1 MSKRDALYSVFKLN
15 AVAAHFQKFCKATK
29 PSIGTFNVTYI
40 KRMTMDPHQPG
51 ARVYR
56 PCPALQN
63 VVSSYIVASTADRN
77 TMMIQPAFPTQ
88 YLIFYPY
95 RPQSYSLD
103 AKRFQSLSRE
113 IFVGPFTKPVY
124 LINEPSEPLIIVTLL
139 PGYLH
144 RLTRIPMY
152 EVLNQPI
159 DGTDGL
165 STEIKKVNERLS
177 YAKTQ
182 VQMISM
188 IEAFL
193 LERIKKLKEALP
205 IDHTFKLVIADPNRH
220 SIDQLASLSCV
231 SVRQYERQ
239 FLERIGTSP
248 TTFIRQARFMKA
260 MRLRRSRCELSW
272 SEIAYECGYFDQM
285 HLIRDFKAFTSVTPT
300 LYRNWVSGPAT
311 PNA

>member
-1 MSKRDALYSVFKLN
+1 ME
-15 AVAAHFQKFCKATK
+15 
-29 PSIGTFNVTYI
+29 I
-40 KRMTMDPHQPG
+40 HQPG
-51 ARVYR
+51 VRVYR
-56 PCPALQN
+56 PCPALQSI
-63 VVSSYIVASTADRN
+63 VSSYIVASSTDKDS
-77 TMMIQPAFPTQ
+77 MMVQPAFPTQ

-103 AKRFQSLSRE
+103 AKRFQPLSRE

-159 DGTDGL
+159 DGTHGL
-165 STEIKKVNERLS
+165 STEIKRINERLS

-182 VQMISM
+182 EQMIQL
-188 IEAFL
+188 IEAFM
-193 LERIKKLKEALP
+193 LERLHTLKETLP

-220 SIDQLASLSCV
+220 SIDQLAGLSCV

-248 TTFIRQARFMKA
+248 TTFIRQARFIKA
-260 MRLRRSRCELSW
+260 LRLRRNRSDLSW
-272 SEIAYECGYFDQM
+272 SAIAYECGYFDQM
-285 HLIRDFKAFTSVTPT
+285 HLIRDFRAFTSGTPT
-300 LYRNWVSGPAT
+300 SFRRWVSSPT
-311 PNA
+311 TQNA

>member
-1 MSKRDALYSVFKLN
+1 MEIR
-15 AVAAHFQKFCKATK
+15 
-29 PSIGTFNVTYI
+29 
-40 KRMTMDPHQPG
+40 QPG
-51 ARVYR
+51 PRVYR
-56 PCPALQN
+56 PCPALQS
-63 VVSSYIVASTADRN
+63 VVSSYIVASNTDRD
-77 TMMIQPAFPTQ
+77 TMTMVQPAFPTQ

-103 AKRFQSLSRE
+103 AKTFHALSRE

-124 LINEPSEPLIIVTLL
+124 LISEPSEPLIIVTLH

-152 EVLNQPI
+152 EVLNQPV

-165 STEIKKVNERLS
+165 RTEIKRVNERLS

-182 VQMISM
+182 EQMIEL

-193 LERIKKLKEALP
+193 LEKIKTAKETLP
-205 IDHTFKLVIADPNRH
+205 IDYTFKLVIADANRYN
-220 SIDQLASLSCV
+220 IDQLADLSCV

-248 TTFIRQARFMKA
+248 TTFIRQSRFMKA
-260 MRLRRSRCELSW
+260 MRLRRSRSELSW
-272 SEIAYECGYFDQM
+272 SAIAYECGYFDQM

-300 LYRNWVSGPAT
+300 SFRNWVSGPAT
-311 PNA
+311 VNA